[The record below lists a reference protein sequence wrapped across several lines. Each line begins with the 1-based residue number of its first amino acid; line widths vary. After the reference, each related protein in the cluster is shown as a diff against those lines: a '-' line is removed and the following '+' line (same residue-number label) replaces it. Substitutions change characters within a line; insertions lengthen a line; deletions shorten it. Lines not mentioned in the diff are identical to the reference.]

1 MTKCWQNH
9 IGQKTHNM
17 YNGAHYKQDI
27 YNVLQYIVYNER
39 TI

>member
-1 MTKCWQNH
+1 M
-9 IGQKTHNM
+9 
-17 YNGAHYKQDI
+17 GAHYKQDI